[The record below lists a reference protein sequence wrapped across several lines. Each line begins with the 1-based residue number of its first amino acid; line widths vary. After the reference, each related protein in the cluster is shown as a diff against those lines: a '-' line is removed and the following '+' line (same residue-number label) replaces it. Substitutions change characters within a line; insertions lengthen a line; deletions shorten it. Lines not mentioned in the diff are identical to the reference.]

1 MSNKRKNN
9 KNSFPYSNELKRAR
23 EEFKKM
29 IDEMSDEEFLDFS
42 FLLMQFTEDFE
53 DEWAEDE
60 GWEDEAEKFYN
71 QGHNN
76 ISNFPTTEND
86 DLPF

>member
-60 GWEDEAEKFYN
+60 GWEDKAE
-71 QGHNN
+71 
-76 ISNFPTTEND
+76 
-86 DLPF
+86 